1 MKPINLH
8 KVDFAKNYLLN
19 SQTIDME
26 YIYRGYFSD
35 EVVSH
40 ILQIVERQ
48 LESSGEN
55 FRLRKKAYNVMVE
68 GLQNITRHQV
78 SKEYESKRDGIF
90 CIRKQFNK
98 YYISTG
104 NQIQNEEVDNLKK
117 MLDQLNKMD
126 KLELKAYYQDLLN
139 NGTFS
144 KKGGAGIGLVDM
156 ARKSGQKLAYQFV
169 DIDEESKFFFLKICL
184 NTEDDEDP
192 LDNNIP
198 EEKFTKLSELYN
210 HLMKENIT
218 LLLRGVFDLENVGD
232 IIESI
237 KTSKVKTKHKQ
248 TKIILSLMYE
258 MLMNIIHHAAV
269 VDKLD
274 GIPGIFL
281 MSKSDDRG
289 HLLFTSGNLIPNDQE
304 SLIKAQIKHLN
315 DLDYDD
321 LDTYLLKSQLFE
333 NGLIKTGQ
341 GLVEFR
347 KKTKNKLNFYFEN
360 IRPNYS
366 LFTLQLHLENTEKP
380 EF

>member
-1 MKPINLH
+1 MKPIDLH

-19 SQTIDME
+19 SQNIDME

-184 NTEDDEDP
+184 NTEDDADL
-192 LDNNIP
+192 LDKNIP

-366 LFTLQLHLENTEKP
+366 LFTLQLHLENTDKP

>member
-1 MKPINLH
+1 MKPIDLH

-19 SQTIDME
+19 SQNIDME

-184 NTEDDEDP
+184 NTEDDADP
-192 LDNNIP
+192 LDKNIP

-304 SLIKAQIKHLN
+304 GLIKAQIKHLN

-341 GLVEFR
+341 GLIEFR

-366 LFTLQLHLENTEKP
+366 LFTLQLHLENTDKP

>member
-19 SQTIDME
+19 SQNIDME

-40 ILQIVERQ
+40 ILQIIERQ

-55 FRLRKKAYNVMVE
+55 FRLRKKAYNIMVE

-98 YYISTG
+98 YYISTE
-104 NQIQNEEVDNLKK
+104 NQIQKEEVDNLKK

-126 KLELKAYYQDLLN
+126 KLELKAYYQNLLN

-156 ARKSGQKLAYQFV
+156 ARKSGQKLANQFV

-184 NTEDDEDP
+184 NTEDDADS
-192 LDNNIP
+192 LDKNIP

-237 KTSKVKTKHKQ
+237 KTSKIKTKHKQ

-281 MSKSDDRG
+281 MSKSDVKG
-289 HLLFTSGNLIPNDQE
+289 HLLFTSGNLIPNDQQ

-321 LDTYLLKSQLFE
+321 LDTYLLK
-333 NGLIKTGQ
+333 
-341 GLVEFR
+341 
-347 KKTKNKLNFYFEN
+347 
-360 IRPNYS
+360 
-366 LFTLQLHLENTEKP
+366 KP
-380 EF
+380 II

>member
-1 MKPINLH
+1 MKPIDLH

-19 SQTIDME
+19 SQNIDME

-192 LDNNIP
+192 LDKNIP

-304 SLIKAQIKHLN
+304 GLIKAQIKHLN

-341 GLVEFR
+341 GLIEFR

-366 LFTLQLHLENTEKP
+366 LFTLQLHLENTDKP